1 MPPLQLPP
9 CTPLDFSGEYAIIP
23 LNRPANRPGC
33 HSRKR
38 HRAAKGRMTMTLIRR
53 YNIWLSKLA
62 MPVSAAALAWAFALS
77 ALSRMPAAFVRSTRV
92 PASIAAP
99 APVPA
104 PLAPFPRLDF
114 KPRQHGKR
122 YAPFRMHSV
131 FFIPPAGRR
140 RPGRS
145 PAALRAASADC
156 RPLRR
161 AEHPSGLRPASPA
174 SLRRLGHFSPGSVIG
189 SIYFPSFL
197 AAKCRWL
204 SIATSA
210 VTVSTLPS
218 TCPAVTRSPAF
229 SAFSGATPQ

>member
-38 HRAAKGRMTMTLIRR
+38 HQAAKGRMTMTLIRR

-77 ALSRMPAAFVRSTRV
+77 ALSRMPAVFVRSTRV

-131 FFIPPAGRR
+131 FFYTPCRPPEAGAQPRRPAGGVSGLPSAATGGTPVGAAPRFPPPACGA
-140 RPGRS
+140 S
-145 PAALRAASADC
+145 VTLAPAASSGQYIS
-156 RPLRR
+156 RPFWPQN
-161 AEHPSGLRPASPA
+161 AGGSPSLPRP
-174 SLRRLGHFSPGSVIG
+174 
-189 SIYFPSFL
+189 
-197 AAKCRWL
+197 
-204 SIATSA
+204 
-210 VTVSTLPS
+210 
-218 TCPAVTRSPAF
+218 
-229 SAFSGATPQ
+229 

>member
-38 HRAAKGRMTMTLIRR
+38 HRAAKGRMTMILIRR

-62 MPVSAAALAWAFALS
+62 MPASAAALAWAFAQS

-161 AEHPSGLRPASPA
+161 AERPSGLRPASP
-174 SLRRLGHFSPGSVIG
+174 HP
-189 SIYFPSFL
+189 
-197 AAKCRWL
+197 
-204 SIATSA
+204 
-210 VTVSTLPS
+210 
-218 TCPAVTRSPAF
+218 PAVPRSL
-229 SAFSGATPQ
+229 

>member
-1 MPPLQLPP
+1 M
-9 CTPLDFSGEYAIIP
+9 I
-23 LNRPANRPGC
+23 
-33 HSRKR
+33 
-38 HRAAKGRMTMTLIRR
+38 LIRR

-122 YAPFRMHSV
+122 YAPLRMHSV

-161 AEHPSGLRPASPA
+161 AERPSGLRPASPPPACGTSVTLAPAA
-174 SLRRLGHFSPGSVIG
+174 SSGQYISRPFWPQNAGGSPS
-189 SIYFPSFL
+189 
-197 AAKCRWL
+197 
-204 SIATSA
+204 
-210 VTVSTLPS
+210 LPR
-218 TCPAVTRSPAF
+218 P
-229 SAFSGATPQ
+229 